1 MGSTGITSTE
11 LERGFHP
18 GKPGTIGVHPCYAGR
33 HRLDGSRVGVAG
45 GVWLLL
51 LYSLSIALFVGLGY
65 RPSSGMLRF
74 WDSLLPGFD
83 GGSSRGIAL
92 GFPLAFLYGA
102 GGAWLFAA
110 IYNIAPAR
118 VRADTEVS

>member
-1 MGSTGITSTE
+1 MGSTRITSTD
-11 LERGFHP
+11 LERGFQP
-18 GKPGTIGVHPCYAGR
+18 GKPGAIGVHPGYAGR

-45 GVWLLL
+45 GIWLLL
-51 LYSLSIALFVGLGY
+51 LYSLSIALLVGLGS

-74 WDSLLPGFD
+74 WDNLLLGFD

-92 GFPLAFLYGA
+92 GFPLAFLHGA
-102 GGAWLFAA
+102 GGAWLFAV

-118 VRADTEVS
+118 LRADAEVS